1 MINILIVE
9 DDKYIQEHFVKLFTA
24 DERFHLVGAVRDAF
38 EAENLCSKW
47 IDLELMDVQTLHRHS
62 GLAAGKR
69 IKEKCPNTKVVIMTS
84 LVDPEV
90 LSKAKTG
97 CADGLCYKDHG
108 DDEVMAVIERVLSG
122 ERSFPGETPPVE
134 LEDILSSEIKPIQL
148 EILRLYI
155 RGMSF
160 GEIGQK
166 LGITGDAA
174 RWHIRDMV
182 SRCGFD
188 SKEELMA
195 AAIESKL
202 IVTALK
208 DE

>member
-38 EAENLCSKW
+38 EAEQLCNKG
-47 IDLELMDVQTLHRHS
+47 IDLVLMAVQTLHRHS

-69 IKEKCPNTKVVIMTS
+69 IKEKYPNTKVVIMTS

-108 DDEVMAVIERVLSG
+108 DDEVMAVIERVLNG

-148 EILRLYI
+148 
-155 RGMSF
+155 GPGHDSV
-160 GEIGQK
+160 
-166 LGITGDAA
+166 A
-174 RWHIRDMV
+174 RHFHDLNCDGLLCRKYGAQV
-182 SRCGFD
+182 ASPFC
-188 SKEELMA
+188 A
-195 AAIESKL
+195 
-202 IVTALK
+202 
-208 DE
+208 

>member
-1 MINILIVE
+1 MPLSGDRADAPVSFISRCSTISRR
-9 DDKYIQEHFVKLFTA
+9 TA
-24 DERFHLVGAVRDAF
+24 APGSYDLV
-38 EAENLCSKW
+38 
-47 IDLELMDVQTLHRHS
+47 LMDVQTLHRHS

-69 IKEKCPNTKVVIMTS
+69 IKESCPNTKVVIMTS

-108 DDEVMAVIERVLSG
+108 DDEVMTVIERVLNG
-122 ERSFPGETPPVE
+122 ERSFPDETPPVE

-160 GEIGQK
+160 AEIGQK

-195 AAIESKL
+195 ACETMARKL
-202 IVTALK
+202 SLIHI
-208 DE
+208 

>member
-1 MINILIVE
+1 MINIIIAE

-38 EAENLCSKW
+38 EAEQLCSKD
-47 IDLELMDVQTLHRHS
+47 IDLVLMDVQTLHRHS
-62 GLAAGKR
+62 GLSAGKR
-69 IKEKCPNTKVVIMTS
+69 IKEKLPGIKVVIMTS
-84 LVDPEV
+84 LVDPEI
-90 LSKAKTG
+90 LSKAKAG

-108 DDEVMAVIERVLSG
+108 DAEVMSVVERVLNG

-134 LEDILSSEIKPIQL
+134 LEEILSSEIKPIQL
-148 EILRLYI
+148 EILRCYI
-155 RGMSF
+155 HGMSF
-160 GEIGQK
+160 AEIGQK

-174 RWHIRDMV
+174 RWHIRELV
-182 SRCGFD
+182 SQCGYN

-195 AAIESKL
+195 AVVESKL
-202 IVTALK
+202 IVTALR